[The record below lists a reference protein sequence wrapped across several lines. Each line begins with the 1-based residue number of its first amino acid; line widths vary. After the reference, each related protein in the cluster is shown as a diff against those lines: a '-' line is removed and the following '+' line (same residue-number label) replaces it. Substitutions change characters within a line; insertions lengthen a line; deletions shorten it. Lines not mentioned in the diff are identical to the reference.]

1 MSAVRS
7 RRISGRGSLIISF
20 LSGKGGAGKTS
31 VSLGIGKLLSS
42 IGYKVLFVD
51 LDLHT
56 HGASYFFTDMCEA
69 QHKKG
74 ILELLQEVNR
84 RGGPEE
90 AVDVGKVLVKVS
102 ENFDF
107 VPSKKVFKEKTWELL
122 QNTSLVS
129 RFINRCIRRL
139 KELDYDFVIVD
150 TQAGPAA
157 STREVCK
164 QSKKVLIVSEPDPI
178 SVAASR
184 SLDYEIHEILPE
196 FTRFLVNKLNTEEIQ
211 SFRAIKDYLT
221 IFEHLSPLPFDFGVR
236 KAFSLRKIPVDIEVP
251 SPFLF
256 GLISLAGE
264 IIHTAAGRLEK
275 LEAKVRKSAFG
286 EIREKKDRH
295 TVLIDELSA
304 KMEGLRDSQMEH
316 EVMFKKRIA
325 AIMSAAI
332 ITATAMFT
340 VLVFSRF
347 RTEFDYPL
355 RTKYLP
361 TYMMIITVG
370 IVISTLPIA
379 YAWLGT
385 KLKTRKRSIDF
396 EIESMQEK
404 LQSLRREKEKYEA
417 LLLEKSE
424 RFMVEPD

>member
-1 MSAVRS
+1 MRGVRN
-7 RRISGRGSLIISF
+7 RRISGRGALVISF
-20 LSGKGGAGKTS
+20 ISGKGGAGKTS

-74 ILELLQEVNR
+74 ILELLQEVDR
-84 RGGPEE
+84 RGGTEGIG
-90 AVDVGKVLVKVS
+90 DFGKVIVKVS

-129 RFINRCIRRL
+129 RFINRCIRSL

-150 TQAGPAA
+150 TQAGPSA
-157 STREVCK
+157 STREVCM
-164 QSKKVLIVSEPDPI
+164 QSKKVVIVSEPDPI

-196 FTRFLVNKLNTEEIQ
+196 FTRFLINKLNTEEIQ

-236 KAFSLRKIPVDIEVP
+236 KAFSLRKIPADIEVP

-256 GLISLAGE
+256 GLITLAGE
-264 IIHTAAGRLEK
+264 IIHTAADRLRK
-275 LEAKVRKSAFG
+275 LEAMVRESVFG
-286 EIREKKDRH
+286 EIREKRDRH
-295 TVLIDELSA
+295 TTLIDELSL
-304 KMEGLRDSQMEH
+304 ELELLRESQMNQEA
-316 EVMFKKRIA
+316 MFRRRVA
-325 AIMSAAI
+325 AMLSMAI
-332 ITATAMFT
+332 ITVTAM
-340 VLVFSRF
+340 LVMLTLWKFGTEPIQPF
-347 RTEFDYPL
+347 RE
-355 RTKYLP
+355 KYFFVY
-361 TYMMIITVG
+361 TTIIAG
-370 IVISTLPIA
+370 ILISILPIA
-379 YAWLGT
+379 YSWLGT
-385 KLKTRKRSIDF
+385 KLKVRKRK
-396 EIESMQEK
+396 IEFKIGDMQQK
-404 LQSLRREKEKYEA
+404 LQSLRREKEKYDA

-424 RFMVEPD
+424 RLMVEPE